1 MSVKTE
7 WEMACPKCG
16 SDEDIQ
22 VSAMIWITLTEDG
35 TEDNGGDTEWDNES
49 LCLCGKC
56 GHSGIVR
63 DFECDAP
70 ADDEEEGE
78 Q

>member
-1 MSVKTE
+1 MSVKIN

-35 TEDNGGDTEWDNES
+35 TEDNGGGTEWDNES
-49 LCLCGKC
+49 LCVCGKC
-56 GHSGIVR
+56 GHSAKVK
-63 DFECDAP
+63 DFECEP
-70 ADDEEEGE
+70 EDEEEE
-78 Q
+78 QL